1 MLCAIDREGTISSP
15 LPAVDQ
21 LLLLDEA
28 GEPVILD
35 LNYDLNAANGVRFED
50 NDWTSRLK

>member
-21 LLLLDEA
+21 LFLLDEN
-28 GEPVILD
+28 GDPVVLD
-35 LNYDLNAANGVRFED
+35 LNYDTNAPNGVRFED
-50 NDWTSRLK
+50 NDWMSRLK